1 MSYVQSAKLPVFF
14 AFSADEGGPL
24 PKMKADLSVSPN
36 PATTIR
42 EFQGAGHGVPMFTT
56 QRTLLAELADWLAT
70 VLR

>member
-1 MSYVQSAKLPVFF
+1 MTATRLPVFF

-24 PKMKADLSVSPN
+24 PKMKTDLSASTN

-42 EFQGAGHGVPMFTT
+42 ELQHAGHGVPMFVK
-56 QRTLLAELADWLAT
+56 QPALLSELADWLAK